1 MKKIRLGALL
11 LALVLLLCAPA
22 QAASGS
28 LRVVLTDGG
37 APAEGV
43 AVTLYC
49 VSAPEFS
56 GAGLSG
62 EDLGRERDAAK
73 NARTLAAYAAEQRL
87 AGTEGVTDGK
97 GVLRFD
103 GLEEGVYLVVCAG
116 GQELTF
122 PAFLVSIPLRVGG
135 STRYDVTS
143 RPKAE
148 LAEPTPEPGPEP
160 EPIPADPG
168 VPPEPA
174 PEEPMDPTDEGKLPQ
189 TGQDPLPVILLAGG
203 ALALFLLGLW
213 EHARR
218 RVRML
223 FALALALTLGA
234 GTVLW
239 SYRSEDRLAGQTS
252 QALLAEL
259 ELRWSV
265 PAVSPPET
273 EPEGTQGTKTASDG
287 AVELGDY
294 SLLGML
300 RIPEAG
306 LELPVMSQWS
316 YPLLAAAPCRYSG
329 SLAGG
334 DLVIL
339 GHSYRTH
346 FRGLRTIQPGA
357 AVELT
362 DAGGETH
369 RYTVAEVETV
379 RESDSAALTGNWPL
393 TLFTCTAD
401 RRHRVLV
408 RCGNA

>member
-28 LRVVLTDGG
+28 LRVVLKDNGG

-49 VSAPEFS
+49 ASAPEFS

-97 GVLRFD
+97 RLLRFD
-103 GLEEGVYLVVCAG
+103 GPEEGVYLVVCAG

-122 PAFLVSIPLRVGG
+122 PPFLVSIPLRVGG

-174 PEEPMDPTDEGKLPQ
+174 PEEPMDPTDEGELPQ

-203 ALALFLLGLW
+203 ALALFLLGIW

-259 ELRWSV
+259 ELR
-265 PAVSPPET
+265 
-273 EPEGTQGTKTASDG
+273 
-287 AVELGDY
+287 
-294 SLLGML
+294 
-300 RIPEAG
+300 
-306 LELPVMSQWS
+306 
-316 YPLLAAAPCRYSG
+316 
-329 SLAGG
+329 
-334 DLVIL
+334 
-339 GHSYRTH
+339 
-346 FRGLRTIQPGA
+346 
-357 AVELT
+357 
-362 DAGGETH
+362 
-369 RYTVAEVETV
+369 
-379 RESDSAALTGNWPL
+379 
-393 TLFTCTAD
+393 
-401 RRHRVLV
+401 
-408 RCGNA
+408 